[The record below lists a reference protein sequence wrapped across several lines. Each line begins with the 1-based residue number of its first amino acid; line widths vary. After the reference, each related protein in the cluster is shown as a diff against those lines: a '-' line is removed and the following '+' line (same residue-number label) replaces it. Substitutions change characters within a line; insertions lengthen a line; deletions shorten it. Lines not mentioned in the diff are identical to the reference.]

1 LRWQL
6 YFGKTEKGSAMQF
19 IINGKTVDTP
29 QLNTV
34 ADLAD
39 WIALPSFG
47 SAIELNGTVI
57 RRADHANTLLK
68 EGDRMEIV
76 KLVGGG

>member
-1 LRWQL
+1 MRL
-6 YFGKTEKGSAMQF
+6 T
-19 IINGKTVDTP
+19 INGETKNTP

-39 WIALPSFG
+39 WLKMPSFG
-47 SAIELNGTVI
+47 SAIELNGQVI
-57 RRADHANTLLK
+57 RRVDHPNTTIQ
-68 EGDRMEIV
+68 EGDRLEVV